1 MSNDFQINISG
12 IDQVCENLDRLPVRL
27 VKNAYAKA
35 LVAGALPIVQA
46 LEARMGFFKEAT
58 GDLETHLVTDVAID
72 SAGKG
77 GRIQIGFGKLGHVA
91 RFVEYGH
98 RDIGHKP
105 LSKELGIV
113 QPHPFMRPALETAA
127 DAAVDAFATSIK
139 ESIDEGLV

>member
-1 MSNDFQINISG
+1 MSDEFEIKITG
-12 IDQVCENLDRLPVRL
+12 IDEVSANLDELPLRL

-35 LVAGALPIVQA
+35 LVAGAVPIVQA
-46 LEARMGFFKEAT
+46 LGARMGFFKEAT
-58 GDLETHLVTDVAID
+58 GEMQAHLVTDIAID

-77 GRIQIGFGKLGHVA
+77 GRIQIGFGRLGHIA

-98 RDIGHKP
+98 REIGHKP
-105 LSKELGIV
+105 LSKELGVV